1 MTPKKIL
8 EKLVTALEDMKAIN
22 INTIDVRKQTSIT
35 DMMLIA
41 SGRSNRQV
49 RAIADKIL
57 ETAKQIGLPVLGLEG
72 QQDAE
77 WILVDLGDFV
87 VHIMQPAVREYYQL
101 EKLWVPVPRKPR
113 ASRKK
118 ADADA

>member
-49 RAIADKIL
+49 RAIAEKIL
-57 ETAKQIGLPVLGLEG
+57 ETAKQLGLPVLGLEG

-101 EKLWVPVPRKPR
+101 EKLWVPAPRKPR